1 MRLNLFRSLTILA
14 ATATALTSLVQPA
27 AAQDNLVTRDRVGPA
42 DAPNAMTFRLTAYDL
57 YSADPATAEGYA
69 ELFTEL
75 INRHPGWRIDTQ
87 LQTGDSAQEQ
97 ARIIEQSLA
106 GRGPDCAMVDSYQ
119 LASFRQAGVLK
130 PMTAFFTPEDVADLF
145 PFVREGVTDENGDVL
160 AWWWFTSLHVLYRN
174 TELVP
179 DAPQTWEELKAAALA
194 ASTSGVE
201 GVLFN
206 GGRTEGTAFDWL
218 PNFWAQGGELVDA
231 DGKPVF
237 AEGEN
242 RAKFLAALEYFDDLV
257 ESGAAPGRVATI
269 TAYEDLLAGAA
280 SGTAAMF
287 IGGDWQYAQ
296 IQNTLP
302 PEEAAKWA
310 VSALPGPTPDQR
322 ATGTGG
328 WTIAALTDDPAK
340 AEICADIAKLYA
352 GPGNAFQSL
361 LPTRAAYYDEYEVYS
376 GPQYDIFVAALADGV
391 ARPGVAIYPEI
402 SNQIQIALGDIL
414 SGAKEPEAAMDDAFA
429 AAMAEYEL
437 GN

>member
-1 MRLNLFRSLTILA
+1 MTILA
-14 ATATALTSLVQPA
+14 GTATALTTFAMPIG
-27 AAQDNLVTRDRVGPA
+27 AQESLVTRDRVGPA

-57 YSADPATAEGYA
+57 YSSDAATAAGYA
-69 ELFTEL
+69 EMFTEL
-75 INRHPGWRIDTQ
+75 INRHPGWRIDTE

-97 ARIIEQSLA
+97 ARIIEQTLA

-119 LASFRQAGVLK
+119 LATFMKAGVLK
-130 PMTAFFTPEDVADLF
+130 PMTAFFTPEEVADLF
-145 PFVREGVTDENGDVL
+145 PFVRENITDENGEIL

-179 DAPQTWEELKAAALA
+179 EAPQTWAELKAAALA
-194 ASTSGVE
+194 AGGME

-237 AEGEN
+237 AEGQN

-269 TAYEDLLAGAA
+269 TNYEDLLASAA
-280 SGTAAMF
+280 AGTAAMF

-302 PEEAAKWA
+302 PEDAAKWA
-310 VSALPGPTPDQR
+310 VSALPGPTPDER
-322 ATGTGG
+322 ATGSGG

-340 AEICADIAKLYA
+340 AAICADIAKLYS
-352 GPGNAFQSL
+352 GPGNAFQHL
-361 LPTRAAYYDEYEVYS
+361 LPTASAYYDQYDTYS
-376 GPQYDIFVAALADGV
+376 GPEYEIFVESLADGV
-391 ARPGVAIYPEI
+391 PRPGVAIYPEI
-402 SNQIQIALGDIL
+402 SNQIQIALGDVL
-414 SGAKEPEAAMDDAFA
+414 SGAKEPEAAMDNAFTA
-429 AAMAEYEL
+429 VMAEYEL
-437 GN
+437 QN